1 MAFIFEAC
9 SCNSYTAAAAQ
20 QTRGGNQGLLRS
32 NGAYFIYV
40 RDVKTIFKEILSV
53 FSLRRAPL
61 HPIPYSVHSCLYDH
75 M

>member
-9 SCNSYTAAAAQ
+9 SCNSYTAEVAQ

-40 RDVKTIFKEILSV
+40 RDVKTIFKEILRLFFTEHVYNTSHV
-53 FSLRRAPL
+53 GLI
-61 HPIPYSVHSCLYDH
+61 HV
-75 M
+75 